1 MNPLFNEGTAPHS
14 TSDRADEY
22 PQFPESA
29 GRLRIVILV
38 LIALATLM
46 VSALVWMQT
55 WHIGIAGEWRWPY
68 FLQPESG
75 VAAVPALFLCALMAV
90 TVAVFLRRGLSEKRS
105 EIIAVSLCAAL
116 SLGIILET
124 AQAVPAT
131 PYDAYNSIVASWAG
145 GYYAEA
151 VHVSDMG
158 AYLKDYARMIP
169 QLRVRDPYGTVRFRG
184 HIADHPAGPV
194 VFHWA
199 VNRALDHWP
208 AAARWF
214 TPASADKLIAD
225 DSKVAPITPRQY
237 AEQRYVWQRLSDGEF
252 AGIWASAL
260 LFRLGYWLA
269 LIPVYLLVRDAC
281 SREAALLALALT
293 ALIPSLHLFSPYPD
307 LLLPLFAVAAFYAW
321 RRALRRGSVVWAALS
336 GAIAVVGLLW
346 SMSLLAAVALI
357 GAYSLL
363 VAWRGAVEGR
373 GAPSRSGWLRATFG
387 WAAGFLISSLLPTL
401 LFGYD
406 AWSVWRTC
414 LAQHATF
421 AGGSYWA
428 WTLFNPVEFAVF
440 AGLPTFLLLMVA
452 AAVDF
457 RRWWPERR
465 RQALSSLPWALLV
478 VLAALNFSGKNLG
491 EVARL
496 WMFLMPF
503 AAAAGA
509 CALDSLDGKRGWIAA
524 AVLALAAVQLMVF
537 RLSLNV
543 FGLET

>member
-1 MNPLFNEGTAPHS
+1 MNPLFNEGTAAHS
-14 TSDRADEY
+14 PSTRADEC

-29 GRLRIVILV
+29 GPLRIAILA
-38 LIALATLM
+38 LIALATLL
-46 VSALVWMQT
+46 VSALIWTQA
-55 WHIGIAGEWRWPY
+55 WHIGVAREWQWPY
-68 FLQPESG
+68 FPRPESCA
-75 VAAVPALFLCALMAV
+75 AAVPALFLCALMAAV
-90 TVAVFLRRGLSEKRS
+90 VAVFLRRGLSERRN
-105 EIIAVSLCAAL
+105 EIVAVGLCAAL

-124 AQAVPAT
+124 AQAVPTA
-131 PYDAYNSIVASWAG
+131 PYDAYDSIVAPWAG
-145 GYYAEA
+145 GYYTEA

-158 AYLKDYARMIP
+158 AYLKDYAGMIP
-169 QLRVRDPYGTVRFRG
+169 QLRVDDPIRG

-199 VNRALDHWP
+199 VDRTLDHWP

-214 TPASADKLIAD
+214 TPAGADEVVNLGVPGTPTTWRRVAEKLARWD
-225 DSKVAPITPRQY
+225 
-237 AEQRYVWQRLSDGEF
+237 LSDGEF

-260 LFRLGYWLA
+260 LFRLGCWLT
-269 LIPVYLLVRDAC
+269 LILVYLLVRDVC
-281 SREAALLALALT
+281 SRETALLALALS
-293 ALIPSLHLFSPYPD
+293 ALVPSLHLFSPYPD
-307 LLLPLFAVAAFYAW
+307 QLFPLFAVAAFYSW
-321 RRALRRGSVVWAALS
+321 RRALRRGSAAWAWAALS
-336 GAIAVVGLLW
+336 GAIAVGGLLW
-346 SMSLLAAVALI
+346 SMSLLATVALI

-363 VAWRGAVEGR
+363 VVWRGAGEGCGGPGR
-373 GAPSRSGWLRATFG
+373 GGWPLVILG

-406 AWSVWRTC
+406 VWSVWRTC
-414 LAQHATF
+414 LSQHATF
-421 AGGSYWA
+421 AVHFPRSYWA

-440 AGLPTFLLLMVA
+440 AGLPAFLLLMVTA
-452 AAVDF
+452 AADF

-465 RQALSSLPWALLV
+465 RRALSSLPWAVLV

-509 CALDSLDGKRGWIAA
+509 CALASLDGRRGWIAG

>member
-1 MNPLFNEGTAPHS
+1 VNPPLNEGIAPHS
-14 TSDRADEY
+14 PSDPAGECQA
-22 PQFPESA
+22 QFPESA
-29 GRLRIVILV
+29 GRLRIVFLV
-38 LIALATLM
+38 LIALATLL
-46 VSALVWMQT
+46 VSALVWTQT
-55 WHIGIAGEWRWPY
+55 WHIGVAGEWQWPC
-68 FLQPESG
+68 FSQPESC

-90 TVAVFLRRGLSEKRS
+90 IVAVFLRRGLSEKHS
-105 EIIAVSLCAAL
+105 EVIAVSLCAAL

-124 AQAVPAT
+124 ARAVPGT
-131 PYDAYNSIVASWAG
+131 PYDAYNSIVAPWAG
-145 GYYAEA
+145 GYYTEA

-158 AYLKDYARMIP
+158 AYLKGYARMIP
-169 QLRVRDPYGTVRFRG
+169 QLRVDDPIRG

-208 AAARWF
+208 AATRWF
-214 TPASADKLIAD
+214 TPASADEDTHEKIPHSRTWHGLA
-225 DSKVAPITPRQY
+225 KQLAR
-237 AEQRYVWQRLSDGEF
+237 WNLSDGEF
-252 AGIWASAL
+252 AGIWASAF
-260 LFRLGYWLA
+260 LFRLGCWLA
-269 LIPVYLLVRDAC
+269 LILVYLLVRGVC
-281 SREAALLALALT
+281 SREAALLALALS
-293 ALIPSLHLFSPYPD
+293 ALVPSLHLFSPYPD
-307 LLLPLFAVAAFYAW
+307 LLFPLFTVAAFYAW
-321 RRALRRGSVVWAALS
+321 RRALRHGSAAWAALS
-336 GAIAVVGLLW
+336 GAIVVVGLLW
-346 SMSLLAAVALI
+346 SMSLLAIVALI

-373 GAPSRSGWLRATFG
+373 GGPGRNGWLRATLG
-387 WAAGFLISSLLPTL
+387 WAAGFLIFSLLPTL

-406 AWSVWRTC
+406 VWSVWRTC

-421 AGGSYWA
+421 AVHFPRSYRA

-440 AGLPTFLLLMVA
+440 AGLPACLLLMVA

-509 CALDSLDGKRGWIAA
+509 CALASLDGKRGWIAA